1 MTPPIDPRTT
11 MVPHTTLDRRTLLKL
26 MGTAGVSAA
35 VLPASG
41 VLGIP
46 LTAQASG
53 ARQSDIESFEFHVSA
68 EELEDLGRRLASA
81 RWPGDSPGEPW
92 SHGTDRAYLQELVSY
107 WRDQYDWRA
116 HEAELNSFNHFT
128 TTIDGQPLHFVH
140 HRGRGAN
147 PMPLVMTH
155 GWPGTIWEI
164 LPSIRALTD
173 PAAAGGNAADSF
185 DVVAPSI
192 PGFGFSGEP
201 AEGTD
206 AARTAEL
213 WVALMEK
220 LGYRKFGAYGSDWGA
235 LISGHLGE
243 RFSDRLFGL
252 ITPGTP
258 SFEQREP
265 RTEEEREF
273 FEAGRLFRAEETAY
287 QQIQGTKPQTLA
299 YGLTDSAVGLAGW
312 LTEKLRKWSDCH
324 GDLESR
330 FSKDQILTLVSIYWH
345 TRTIGTSM
353 RYYHA
358 NGLGSGRFAPPGPT
372 QAPRG
377 YAEFPADP
385 WRSFPP
391 RTLFGERPAN
401 VTHWTVHDTGGH
413 FPAIEETDLLV
424 EDIRTFF
431 RPLRAV

>member
-1 MTPPIDPRTT
+1 MTKKQQRLIS
-11 MVPHTTLDRRTLLKL
+11 RRRLLQSA
-26 MGTAGVSAA
+26 GAVGAAAVTGAGVGEAA
-35 VLPASG
+35 RAEPTVLTL
-41 VLGIP
+41 VL
-46 LTAQASG
+46 ASG
-53 ARQSDIESFEFHVSA
+53 ARQSDIESFEFHVSD

-128 TTIDGQPLHFVH
+128 TTIDGQRLHFVH

-220 LGYRKFGAYGSDWGA
+220 LGYRRFGAYGSDWGA

-273 FEAGRLFRAEETAY
+273 FEAGRLFRTEETAY

-312 LTEKLRKWSDCH
+312 LTEKLRKWSDCD

-377 YAEFPADP
+377 YAEFPGDP

-391 RTLFGERPAN
+391 RTLFGERPVN

-413 FPAIEETDLLV
+413 FPAIEETELLV

>member
-1 MTPPIDPRTT
+1 MAPLI
-11 MVPHTTLDRRTLLKL
+11 VPHTTIDRRTLIRLI
-26 MGTAGVSAA
+26 GTAGASAA
-35 VLPASG
+35 I
-41 VLGIP
+41 GIP
-46 LTAQASG
+46 LTAQASS
-53 ARQSDIESFEFHVSA
+53 AKESDIESFEFHVSD
-68 EELEDLGRRLASA
+68 EELQDLRRRLASA
-81 RWPGDSPGEPW
+81 RWPSDSPGEPW
-92 SHGTDRAYLQELVSY
+92 SYGTDRAYLQDLVSY
-107 WRDQYDWRA
+107 WRDQYDWRE
-116 HEAELNSFNHFT
+116 HEAQLNSFNHFT
-128 TTIDGQPLHFVH
+128 TTIDGQRLHFVH
-140 HRGRGAN
+140 HRGHGAN
-147 PMPLVMTH
+147 PMPLVITH

-164 LPSIRALTD
+164 LPSVSALTN
-173 PAAAGGNAADSF
+173 PAATGGNAADSF
-185 DVVAPSI
+185 DIVAPSI

-206 AARTAEL
+206 AVRTAEL

-220 LGYRKFGAYGSDWGA
+220 LGYSRFGAYGSDWGA

-273 FEAGRLFRAEETAY
+273 FEANRLFRTEETAY

-312 LTEKLRKWSDCH
+312 LTEKLRRWSDCD

-330 FSKDQILTLVSIYWH
+330 FSKDQVLTLVSIYWH

-377 YAEFPADP
+377 YVEFPRDP

-413 FPAIEETDLLV
+413 FPAIEETELLV

-431 RPLRAV
+431 RPLR